1 MTNQTRVEVNS
12 TVEHEDVLVAN
23 LHTSCISVERTIRLE
38 DLDVQVEHLPSNSRK
53 LLRQPILPEDF
64 TRPYLRIIQRAKAFF
79 ERYGSKCEVGTVFDH
94 ARGAQLMQFIGE
106 LEQELMAQKM
116 KDRARYKDLAAN
128 HLEAI
133 AAEPDVKNFPHRDRL
148 LQLLEQRQPL
158 WEDIEDKISLKY
170 TVMLVGSSKAFDADL
185 YSKMQDSIVA
195 IKKGA
200 FGTLIKELCDTARN
214 ALDKAVKAETRV
226 HTRTVDAVWAMVDKI
241 NELGFLDKRL
251 RVVEKELKRWL
262 APLVRGEALYDL
274 DYEDFINLMTCFAN
288 QHWLVSKLDSNEPIV
303 EVFEES
309 DFESEDL
316 VSEDVKAGEVQSAP
330 QETAAPEAVE
340 SKEVEE
346 TPQESEETEAPVT
359 ASEQVVQPQGGASKP
374 INWF

>member
-1 MTNQTRVEVNS
+1 MTTQNRVAVNK

-38 DLDVQVEHLPSNSRK
+38 DLDVKVDHLPSNSRK

-94 ARGAQLMQFIGE
+94 ARGAQLMQCMDE
-106 LEQELMAQKM
+106 LEQELQAQKM
-116 KDRARYKDLAAN
+116 TDRARYKELAAM

-200 FGTLIKELCDTARN
+200 FGTLIKELCDAARN

-226 HTRTVDAVWAMVDKI
+226 HTRTVDAVWAMVEKI

-251 RVVEKELKRWL
+251 RVVEKELRRWL

-303 EVFEES
+303 EVFEDP
-309 DFESEDL
+309 DFASEDL
-316 VSEDVKAGEVQSAP
+316 VSDEVKTGEVQTVP
-330 QETAAPEAVE
+330 QETAAPEVVE
-340 SKEVEE
+340 SKEVVE
-346 TPQESEETEAPVT
+346 TPQESGVSEEPVT
-359 ASEQVVQPQGGASKP
+359 TSNEDAQPQGGATQP
-374 INWF
+374 NVWF